1 MTIELQFDDSKVK
14 ELLNAVVKN
23 MTNAQ
28 PALQKIGRVV
38 VAGVQDNFAE
48 GGAYSSPDNLI
59 GGSKK
64 WQALSPV
71 TTKIKE
77 RQGKKGPHQ
86 ILLDSGT
93 LRDSVT
99 EKADKD
105 SVVVGTN
112 LEYAALQHFG
122 AKKGQFG
129 VQDVLIKAHVRNMTQ
144 HGQRVGKNGKL
155 GKSRDLALNRSVRSH
170 FRKQPIPWGD
180 IPARPFMTIHPT
192 TLEDMVDILASFITS
207 EK

>member
-1 MTIELQFDDSKVK
+1 MTMELDDSQVK

-59 GGSKK
+59 GGSKR
-64 WQALSPV
+64 WEPLSQ
-71 TTKIKE
+71 TTIKIKE

-105 SVVVGTN
+105 SVVIGTN
-112 LEYAALQHFG
+112 MEYAALQHFG

-129 VQDVLIKAHVRNMTQ
+129 IHNVLFKAHLRNIA
-144 HGQRVGKNGKL
+144 GKKVN
-155 GKSRDLALNRSVRSH
+155 VRSH
-170 FRKQPIPWGD
+170 TRKVKLPWGD

-192 TLEDMVDILASFITS
+192 TLEDMVEILASFITG

>member
-1 MTIELQFDDSKVK
+1 MTIELQFDDSQVK

-64 WQALSPV
+64 WEPHSPV
-71 TTKIKE
+71 TARLKE

-86 ILLDSGT
+86 ILLDSGA

-99 EKADKD
+99 EKADKG
-105 SVVVGTN
+105 SVVIGTN
-112 LEYAALQHFG
+112 LEYATTQHFG

-129 VQDVLIKAHVRNMTQ
+129 VHSVLFKAHLRNIA
-144 HGQRVGKNGKL
+144 GKKVQ
-155 GKSRDLALNRSVRSH
+155 VRSH
-170 FRKQPIPWGD
+170 TRKAKLPWGD

-192 TLEDMVDILASFITS
+192 TLEDMVEILAGFITG